1 MKIQETVNQ
10 RRTRL
15 FLEACAEENY
25 EVFACNYNE
34 GYAGFKIGE
43 NDTRL
48 FRITEELK
56 SRYQDNVLAVFKKSE
71 TDNFDGVVFYYRGL
85 DDFIDK
91 EEFMESI
98 KDLISSRVVDFVGP
112 SEMMEAIASK
122 YRKVAKDIY
131 YFEDGVSG
139 NYIFQFFG
147 ARVKP
152 EIFREYLNDGLRP
165 GMYGKPDY
173 QIILDGPRTLKN
185 FLYDSYQDKSMID
198 QKKKKTFKKEK
209 SPKI

>member
-34 GYAGFKIGE
+34 GYVGFKIGE

-71 TDNFDGVVFYYRGL
+71 TDNFVGVVFYYRGL

-91 EEFMESI
+91 EEAMAI
-98 KDLISSRVVDFVGP
+98 LKKYSSYVD
-112 SEMMEAIASK
+112 
-122 YRKVAKDIY
+122 
-131 YFEDGVSG
+131 
-139 NYIFQFFG
+139 N
-147 ARVKP
+147 
-152 EIFREYLNDGLRP
+152 
-165 GMYGKPDY
+165 
-173 QIILDGPRTLKN
+173 
-185 FLYDSYQDKSMID
+185 
-198 QKKKKTFKKEK
+198 
-209 SPKI
+209 